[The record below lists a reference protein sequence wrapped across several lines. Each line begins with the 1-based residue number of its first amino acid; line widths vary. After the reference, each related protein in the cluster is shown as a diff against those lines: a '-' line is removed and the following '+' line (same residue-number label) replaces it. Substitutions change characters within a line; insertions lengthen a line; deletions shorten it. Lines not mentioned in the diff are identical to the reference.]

1 MSKNL
6 KKRLMAFLLALCLFV
21 SIPFTVFAKTVQ
33 YESGTI
39 QFVMRSGSNTEQHHG
54 TIPFYFVASNI
65 KQTTLQYCD
74 LIFTE
79 KFSLQKNE
87 QLSFDIV
94 LGAKRYSNMSATA
107 FIYSDNGDF
116 KFLLDYNYNSEQKLT
131 GSFLADKD
139 YNNCSVVIRCNSFT
153 YGDYNE
159 ANKLNAYMEVLVA
172 SYSIDSE
179 ESGFFENVGK
189 WFTELFQKIK
199 DLSTNI
205 SNGFSSIVSSVGDWF
220 SSLVDDLQQWFDDL
234 GKWFSELGTKLQQ
247 WFDDVGQWFSDL
259 SDNIK
264 QWFIDLGDKFQK
276 WIDDFNLSF
285 TNWWND
291 IKEWFKN
298 LFIPED
304 GYFDTFVQ
312 TFANW
317 FLEHFGALYQTVDI
331 ISNIIDKIFNSVGT
345 SIDYIEYPTITV
357 PVVDITILNGGRF
370 YWSTITE
377 NQFFAFVFRTFQTVC
392 SAIMIFAVVQ
402 FARKTLNQIL
412 GIEEE

>member
-1 MSKNL
+1 MS
-6 KKRLMAFLLALCLFV
+6 KKRLMAFVVALCVFV
-21 SIPFTVFAKTVQ
+21 SIPFTAFAKTVQ
-33 YESGTI
+33 YDSGTI
-39 QFVMRSGSNTEQHHG
+39 QFVMRSGSNTEKHHG

-74 LIFTE
+74 LIFSE
-79 KFSLQKNE
+79 KFNLQKNE
-87 QLSFDIV
+87 QLSFDIL

-107 FIYSDNGDF
+107 FVYSDNGDF
-116 KFLLDYNYNSEQKLT
+116 KFLLDYNFNTEQKLT
-131 GSFLADKD
+131 GSFFADKD
-139 YNNCSVVIRCNSFT
+139 YNNCSVIIRCNSFT
-153 YGDYNE
+153 YGSYDE
-159 ANKLNAYMEVLVA
+159 ANKLNAYMEVLGA

-189 WFTELFQKIK
+189 WFTELFEKIK
-199 DLSTNI
+199 DLSTSI

-247 WFDDVGQWFSDL
+247 WFDDVGQWFKDL
-259 SDNIK
+259 GDNIK

-285 TNWWND
+285 SNWWNE

-304 GYFDTFVQ
+304 GYFETFVQ
-312 TFANW
+312 TFGDW
-317 FLEHFGALYQTVDI
+317 FFEHFGALYQTVEIISDI
-331 ISNIIDKIFNSVGT
+331 IIKLFGSFGT
-345 SIDYIEYPTITV
+345 TIDYIEYPTITI
-357 PVVDITILNGGRF
+357 PVVDITILEHGRF
-370 YWSTITE
+370 YWSTITD
-377 NQFFAFVFRTFQTVC
+377 NSNFAFVFRSFQSVC
-392 SAIMIFAVVQ
+392 SAIMIFAVIH